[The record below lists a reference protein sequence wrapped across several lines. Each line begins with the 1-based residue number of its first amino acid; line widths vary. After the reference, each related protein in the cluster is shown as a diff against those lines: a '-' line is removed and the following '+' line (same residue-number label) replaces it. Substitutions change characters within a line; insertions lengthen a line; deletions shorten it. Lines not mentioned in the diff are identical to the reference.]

1 MNTLLF
7 INANSYDVEIIKS
20 ICCMLVTVTAIIAV
34 CSFLATV
41 LKTLFDWMKSMEIGK
56 KSKDQN
62 GCNESD
68 PEEEKRKFE
77 LQKQDRAKALVKDL
91 YEATKGKEQKDLT
104 VTNNL
109 IELFEKIMGYGMNNS
124 NNSTDGEE
132 K

>member
-62 GCNESD
+62 GYNESD

-77 LQKQDRAKALVKDL
+77 LQKQDRAKALVKDF